1 MVGALG
7 VAPSVAVGPESWHIA
22 VPFPNRKAQVP
33 SAHAQCPA
41 VLTCVLVSGESSSGI
56 SRDDYIGQVAKDVEN
71 KTPQTFDL
79 DQVRK
84 HLGMGMS
91 PTSVVLLQELERFNK
106 LVVRMSRSLAELQR
120 VSWPD
125 RCAVAASTCC
135 LGSLTT
141 SILSAGLG
149 WRSWNEQR
157 VR

>member
-1 MVGALG
+1 M
-7 VAPSVAVGPESWHIA
+7 
-22 VPFPNRKAQVP
+22 
-33 SAHAQCPA
+33 
-41 VLTCVLVSGESSSGI
+41 SGESSSGI

-125 RCAVAASTCC
+125 GRAVAASTCC

-141 SILSAGLG
+141 
-149 WRSWNEQR
+149 
-157 VR
+157 